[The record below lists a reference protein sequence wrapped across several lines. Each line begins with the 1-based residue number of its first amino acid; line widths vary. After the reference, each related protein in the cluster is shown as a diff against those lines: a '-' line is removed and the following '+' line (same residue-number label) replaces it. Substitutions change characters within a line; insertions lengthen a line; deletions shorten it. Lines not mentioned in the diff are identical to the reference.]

1 MSDTNLYIS
10 KIVAPDGSTYYIKDV
25 EARNMLSQG
34 LEIKVVTSLPTADA
48 STMGK
53 LYLVQDTGHNPSS
66 GSGWKDYYDEYI
78 TVNPSGTTYQ
88 WEKIGN
94 TDVNLSSF
102 SHIGHTHTVD
112 ISVYRHKFTPAG
124 TISGSFSGMATTISV
139 SGTPGGSVSVTGS
152 TSSTVSVSPT
162 TGNATY
168 TPTGTISG
176 SFSGTASTI
185 TLSGT
190 ANGSISGTTGAG
202 SSHSHSVT
210 RTTRYLH
217 TVSVPTSFKSKTV
230 LEDVSKWKLTT
241 RSMRTVTAAI
251 DISALSNI
259 TNQAGVAIAST
270 GNTSVSYVT
279 KSTGTVTVDSS
290 MGGAVVGVSTGA
302 TDVTQGGNNIMWN
315 AVVDAETE
323 TLSFVFK
330 PLDTSNFVTKSSAT
344 TTANAVT
351 ISTVGTRLVSSST
364 TLKKFDVSRV
374 TNVGQVS
381 TGTVSF
387 ATGGLSASTAT
398 SNVGSLIAVP
408 GGPTASVFYDTSST
422 SSVYYNLNETST
434 NGTAVITS
442 VNANTGG
449 ESAHTHSVGIGLT
462 NGAISVSGSYT
473 PAGTVSATFDGSAV
487 RLAGSVSVPNA
498 FAFSGSNSTF
508 TGSYTPAGTI
518 SASFS
523 GTEATLTHTIYG
535 ASTNYK
541 RLTTSTDNNPG

>member
-10 KIVAPDGSTYYIKDV
+10 KIVAPDGNTYYIKDT

-34 LEIKVVTSLPTADA
+34 LEIKIETSLPTAEA

-53 LYLVQDTGHNPSS
+53 LYLIQDQSHNPSS

-112 ISVYRHKFTPAG
+112 ISVYRHSYTPAG
-124 TISGSFSGMATTISV
+124 SIINKSFSGTAATISV
-139 SGTPGGSVSVTGS
+139 SGTPGGSVSVSGS
-152 TSSTVSVSPT
+152 TSSAVAVSPT
-162 TGNATY
+162 TGNTTY
-168 TPTGTISG
+168 TPAGTISG
-176 SFSGTASTI
+176 TFSGTQSTI

-202 SSHSHSVT
+202 SSHNHSVT
-210 RTTRYLH
+210 RTVKYLH

-241 RSMRTVTAAI
+241 RSMRAVTAAI
-251 DISALSNI
+251 DISALKNI

-270 GNTSVSYVT
+270 GDTSVSYVT
-279 KSTGTVTVDSS
+279 KSTGSVTVNSS

-302 TDVTQGGNNIMWN
+302 TNATQGGNNIMWN
-315 AVVDAETE
+315 AVVDSATE

-351 ISTVGTRLVSSST
+351 ISTVKTRLVSSST
-364 TLKKFDVSRV
+364 TLKKFDVSTV
-374 TNVGQVS
+374 SNVGQVS
-381 TGTVSF
+381 TGTAAF
-387 ATGGLSASTAT
+387 ATGALSASTAT

-408 GGPTASVFYDTSST
+408 GGPTASVYYDTSST
-422 SSVYYNLNETST
+422 SSVFNTVNTT
-434 NGTAVITS
+434 VDGGTAVVTA
-442 VNANTGG
+442 VNTTTGG
-449 ESAHTHSVGIGLT
+449 ESSHTHSVSIGLT

-473 PAGTVSATFDGSAV
+473 PAGNISATFDGSAV
-487 RLAGSVSVPNA
+487 RLAGSVSVPNS
-498 FAFSGSNSTF
+498 FTFSGSNSTF

-523 GTEATLTHTIYG
+523 GTAATLTHTIYG

-541 RLTTSTDNNPG
+541 RLTTSTDNNP

>member
-34 LEIKVVTSLPTADA
+34 LEIKVVTSLPTANA

-53 LYLVQDTGHNPSS
+53 LYMVQDTTHNPSS

-112 ISVYRHKFTPAG
+112 ISIAKHSYTPAG
-124 TISGSFSGMATTISV
+124 TISGSFSGTAATISV
-139 SGTPGGSVSVTGS
+139 SGTPGGSVSVSGS
-152 TSSTVSVSPT
+152 TSSTVAVSPA

-176 SFSGTASTI
+176 SFSGTAATI

-202 SSHSHSVT
+202 SSHNHSVT
-210 RTTRYLH
+210 RTVKYLH
-217 TVSVPTSFKSKTV
+217 KVSVPTSFKSKTV

-241 RSMRTVTAAI
+241 RSMRAVTAAI

-259 TNQAGVAIAST
+259 TNQTGVAIAST

-279 KSTGTVTVDSS
+279 KSTGSVTVNSS

-302 TDVTQGGNNIMWN
+302 TDVTQGGNNVMWN

-330 PLDTSNFVTKSSAT
+330 PLDTSDFVTKSSAT

-351 ISTVGTRLVSSST
+351 ITTVGTRLVSSST

-381 TGTVSF
+381 TGTVAF
-387 ATGGLSASTAT
+387 ATGALSASTAT

-422 SSVYYNLNETST
+422 SSVFNTIDTTSD
-434 NGTAVITS
+434 NGTAVVTA
-442 VNANTGG
+442 VNTTTGG
-449 ESAHTHSVGIGLT
+449 ESSHTHSVSIGLS

-498 FAFSGSNSTF
+498 FTFSGSNSTF

-518 SASFS
+518 SARFS
-523 GTEATLTHTIYG
+523 GTAATLGHTIYG

-541 RLTTSTDNNPG
+541 RLTTSTDNNP